1 MKQSWELGSY
11 CSLTN
16 RWSSPAQIALKW
28 TFWGLGWE
36 WSFEQLFR
44 AAVLQL
50 SFLSCF
56 QRMMRKADGGGR
68 RPFFWREKRRLASL
82 KNGEEK
88 KEGKW
93 NNNSKPGYYFNC
105 RNRLIVAELATSPF
119 PVFLLSSGNR
129 EERFM
134 SWNRC
139 WWGSAPGLSGAPGSL
154 PQTQPGEG
162 EPTMPLPS
170 SLWIIDL
177 IYINYRR
184 FSGSV
189 GRCVG
194 WGVVGVEFQERRIW
208 EGKWFNQH
216 QFS

>member
-1 MKQSWELGSY
+1 MNVLGTGMGMKF
-11 CSLTN
+11 
-16 RWSSPAQIALKW
+16 W
-28 TFWGLGWE
+28 TT
-36 WSFEQLFR
+36 
-44 AAVLQL
+44 LQG
-50 SFLSCF
+50 SCF
-56 QRMMRKADGGGR
+56 VAKLSELFSEDDEKSRWR
-68 RPFFWREKRRLASL
+68 RSQTLFL
-82 KNGEEK
+82 EK
-88 KEGKW
+88 KGGWRRWKMGRKKKERKW

-189 GRCVG
+189 GRARGRCVG